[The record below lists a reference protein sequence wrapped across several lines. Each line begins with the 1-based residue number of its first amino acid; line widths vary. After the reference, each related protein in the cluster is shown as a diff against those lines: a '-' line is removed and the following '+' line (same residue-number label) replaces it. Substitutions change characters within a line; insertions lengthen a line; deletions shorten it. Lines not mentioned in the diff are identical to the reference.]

1 MASETALTLEDRR
14 KHIHTVLAEICPTVY
29 YEPPTG
35 QQIKYP
41 CIIYRRGNLN
51 KKRAN
56 DKVYGYR
63 VQYELTLITK
73 NPEENDMFE
82 QLLNLDYCSFDRHY
96 TADNLYHDSFSLYF

>member
-1 MASETALTLEDRR
+1 MASEIALTLEDRR
-14 KHIHTVLAEICPTVY
+14 KHIYTVLAAICPNVY

-51 KKRAN
+51 RKRAN
-56 DKVYGYR
+56 GKIYGYN
-63 VQYELTLITK
+63 VQFELTLISKKT
-73 NPEENDMFE
+73 EENDMFD

-96 TADNLYHDSFSLYF
+96 TSDNLNHDSFSLYF